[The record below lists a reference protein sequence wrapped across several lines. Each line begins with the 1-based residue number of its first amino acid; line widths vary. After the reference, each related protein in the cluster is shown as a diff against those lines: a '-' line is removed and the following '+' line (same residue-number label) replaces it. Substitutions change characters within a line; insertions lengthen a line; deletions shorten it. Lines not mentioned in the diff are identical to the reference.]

1 MEQTGSKGAPMTLKM
16 TLKWAMVLLGIV
28 LLVPPQVFA
37 GEPVVLK
44 TQKDH
49 VSYSI
54 GVSVIRNFKHQGL
67 EIDLDVVMQGMKDAL
82 GDRKLLLTDE
92 ELRSTLTSVQTDIRL
107 KQRQARR
114 FADVDRKKEGDAF
127 LAENKKNEGVVTL
140 PSGLQYKILKA
151 GDGRKPTDADIVEC
165 RYHGTLINGVEFDST
180 PGAGQPRN
188 FKVRDAV
195 VPGMTEALK
204 LMPVG
209 STWRLFIPSELS
221 YQRGSGSA
229 IGPNETLIFEIELL
243 SIM

>member
-1 MEQTGSKGAPMTLKM
+1 MEQMGSKGTPV
-16 TLKWAMVLLGIV
+16 TLKWATVLLGMV
-28 LLVPPQVFA
+28 VLVPPQVFA

-44 TQKDH
+44 TQKER

-54 GVSVIRNFKHQGL
+54 GVSVIRNFKQQGL

-82 GDRKLLLTDE
+82 GDRKILLTE
-92 ELRSTLTSVQTDIRL
+92 EEIRATLTAVQTGIRL

-114 FADVDRKKEGDAF
+114 FAEVDRKKEGDAF
-127 LAENKKNEGVVTL
+127 LAENRKNEGVVTL

-151 GDGRKPTDADIVEC
+151 GNGRKPTDADIVEC
-165 RYHGTLINGVEFDST
+165 RYRGTLINGVEFDGT
-180 PGAGQPRN
+180 AGEGQTRN

-209 STWRLFIPSELS
+209 SKWRLFIPSELS

-243 SIM
+243 AVK

>member
-1 MEQTGSKGAPMTLKM
+1 M
-16 TLKWAMVLLGIV
+16 TLKWATVMLGIV
-28 LLVPPQVFA
+28 ALVSPQVFA
-37 GEPVVLK
+37 GEQVVLK
-44 TQKDH
+44 TQKDR

-54 GVSVIRNFKHQGL
+54 GASVIRNFKQQGL

-82 GDRKLLLTDE
+82 GDGTLLLTE
-92 ELRSTLTSVQTDIRL
+92 AELRATLTAVQTDIRL
-107 KQRQARR
+107 KQRQTRR
-114 FADVDRKKEGDAF
+114 FAEVDRKQAGDAF

-165 RYHGTLINGVEFDST
+165 LYHGTLINGVEFDSAA
-180 PGAGQPRN
+180 GAGQPRN
-188 FKVRDAV
+188 FKVQNAV
-195 VPGMTEALK
+195 VPGMAEALK

-209 STWRLFIPSELS
+209 SKWRLFIPAELS

-243 SIM
+243 SIK